1 MQKQINMENNLNKN
15 QFSKHFRTI
24 KQRVLFFFANFVFLL
39 LTMAFI
45 LWWQSDLSLIAYA
58 DGIWFVFALQL
69 TLSWSIFVYNM
80 NIFTPLV
87 HGVKTFFLI
96 FVGRKPKEDFFTY
109 YSKIKDNPIPF
120 SYIWIAFFLT
130 LVSLLVAILLTLW
143 AY

>member
-1 MQKQINMENNLNKN
+1 MNTN
-15 QFSKHFRTI
+15 QTKTQSSKHYRTP
-24 KQRVLFFFANFVFLL
+24 KQLVLFSIFNFIFLG
-39 LTMAFI
+39 LTMVFI
-45 LWWQSDLSLIAYA
+45 LWWQNDSSLIAFA

-96 FVGRKPKEDFFTY
+96 FVGRKPKEDFYTY
-109 YSKIKDNPIPF
+109 YSKIKDNPIAYG
-120 SYIWIAFFLT
+120 YIWIAFMFTALS
-130 LVSLLVAILLTLW
+130 LVLAIFLTLW

>member
-1 MQKQINMENNLNKN
+1 MNKN
-15 QFSKHFRTI
+15 QSNNLPSKHYRST
-24 KQRVLFFFANFVFLL
+24 KQLLGFALFNLIFLL

-45 LWWQSDLSLIAYA
+45 LWWQNDLSLLAFA

-109 YSKIKDNPIPF
+109 YSKIKDNPIAYG
-120 SYIWIAFFLT
+120 YIWIAFLFTFIT
-130 LVSLLVAILLTLW
+130 LGVSILLTLW

>member
-1 MQKQINMENNLNKN
+1 MDNN
-15 QFSKHFRTI
+15 QTQHQASKHYRIT
-24 KQRVLFFFANFVFLL
+24 KQLVLFSFFNIIFLG
-39 LTMAFI
+39 LTMVFI
-45 LWWQSDLSLIAYA
+45 LWWQNDVSLIAFA

-96 FVGRKPKEDFFTY
+96 FVGRKPKEDFYTY
-109 YSKIKDNPIPF
+109 YSKIKDNPIAYG
-120 SYIWIAFFLT
+120 YIWIAFMFTALA
-130 LVSLLVAILLTLW
+130 LVVAILLTLW

>member
-1 MQKQINMENNLNKN
+1 MDNN
-15 QFSKHFRTI
+15 QTQHQASKHYRTT
-24 KQRVLFFFANFVFLL
+24 KQLVLFSFFNIIFLG
-39 LTMAFI
+39 LTMVFI
-45 LWWQSDLSLIAYA
+45 LWWQNDVSLIAFA

-96 FVGRKPKEDFFTY
+96 FVGRKPKEDFYTY
-109 YSKIKDNPIPF
+109 YSKIKDNPIAYG
-120 SYIWIAFFLT
+120 YIWIAFMFTALA
-130 LVSLLVAILLTLW
+130 LVVAILLTLW

>member
-1 MQKQINMENNLNKN
+1 MNNN
-15 QFSKHFRTI
+15 QTQTQVSKHYRTT
-24 KQRVLFFFANFVFLL
+24 KQLVLFSFFNFIFLG

-45 LWWQSDLSLIAYA
+45 LWWQNDTSLIAFA

-87 HGVKTFFLI
+87 HGVKTFLLI
-96 FVGRKPKEDFFTY
+96 FVGRKPKEDFYTY
-109 YSKIKDNPIPF
+109 YSKIKDNPIAYG
-120 SYIWIAFFLT
+120 YIWIAFMFTALA
-130 LVSLLVAILLTLW
+130 LVVAILLTLW

>member
-1 MQKQINMENNLNKN
+1 MNHKQDKI
-15 QFSKHFRTI
+15 QSSKHYRTT
-24 KQRVLFFFANFVFLL
+24 KQLLVFSVFNFLFLV
-39 LTMAFI
+39 LTMVFI
-45 LWWQSDLSLIAYA
+45 LWWQNDTSLIAFA

-109 YSKIKDNPIPF
+109 YSKIKDNPIAYG
-120 SYIWIAFFLT
+120 YIWIAFGFT
-130 LVSLLVAILLTLW
+130 AISLGISIVLTLW

>member
-1 MQKQINMENNLNKN
+1 MNKDQHKN
-15 QFSKHFRTI
+15 PSSKHYRST
-24 KQRVLFFFANFVFLL
+24 KQLLGFALFNLIFLL
-39 LTMAFI
+39 LTMVFI
-45 LWWQSDLSLIAYA
+45 LWWQNDASLLAFA
-58 DGIWFVFALQL
+58 DGLWFVFALQL

-109 YSKIKDNPIPF
+109 YSKIKDNPIAYG
-120 SYIWIAFFLT
+120 YIWIAFLFTFIT
-130 LVSLLVAILLTLW
+130 LGVSILLTLW